1 MITLNINLYSF
12 FFRSLISIIIISF
25 LSFTIINILELLNP
39 YTRTNIDISVINELN
54 RQSYI
59 IFFLFT
65 SIVLIFKSKSY
76 NKINISATFEID
88 RFLEILNIILLI
100 SILIVFF
107 SKYFLYY
114 LDHII
119 NLIDNNFPLA
129 CYPTSIR
136 SFWLNSPSDN
146 SAGLIY
152 NLLSPIGIIL
162 INFLY
167 SVIFLIIIFF
177 EKLKKKTLINSLIF
191 LLLSIL
197 IYFISNF
204 SKIIIFNAI
213 FFLMTA
219 IVVRYCL
226 GKKITKKIIFFS
238 SGLILIFIF
247 LIFQTVHLRST
258 CIKQYV
264 DSNYDLNLEYK
275 EERLEKDRY
284 IQKSISGDKFLFIKN
299 FHEFI
304 YNNNNNKFVTTFV
317 YVSSYLLSG
326 KQNGDYLITNKDR
339 VENKLIFFKEVYNS
353 IVDEFYKLGFS
364 FIYQYDFNEFYD
376 NKPPPVSTISMLYLD
391 FKKYSLFLFFIIIIL
406 PIMLLIL
413 LFKKHFF
420 LLLTFSTIA
429 IFSSFTFM
437 VFNPFL
443 VLNTK
448 YFFAL
453 LMLTLFFIFKNNKI
467 KKIY

>member
-162 INFLY
+162 INFL
-167 SVIFLIIIFF
+167 
-177 EKLKKKTLINSLIF
+177 
-191 LLLSIL
+191 
-197 IYFISNF
+197 
-204 SKIIIFNAI
+204 
-213 FFLMTA
+213 
-219 IVVRYCL
+219 
-226 GKKITKKIIFFS
+226 
-238 SGLILIFIF
+238 
-247 LIFQTVHLRST
+247 
-258 CIKQYV
+258 
-264 DSNYDLNLEYK
+264 
-275 EERLEKDRY
+275 
-284 IQKSISGDKFLFIKN
+284 
-299 FHEFI
+299 
-304 YNNNNNKFVTTFV
+304 
-317 YVSSYLLSG
+317 
-326 KQNGDYLITNKDR
+326 
-339 VENKLIFFKEVYNS
+339 
-353 IVDEFYKLGFS
+353 
-364 FIYQYDFNEFYD
+364 
-376 NKPPPVSTISMLYLD
+376 
-391 FKKYSLFLFFIIIIL
+391 
-406 PIMLLIL
+406 
-413 LFKKHFF
+413 
-420 LLLTFSTIA
+420 
-429 IFSSFTFM
+429 
-437 VFNPFL
+437 
-443 VLNTK
+443 
-448 YFFAL
+448 
-453 LMLTLFFIFKNNKI
+453 
-467 KKIY
+467 